1 MGHVWVRHFQRK
13 LEASS
18 KRLKINVKNTTHIK
32 LFRFSKMSFNQLILQ
47 TIDSNNYVKTS
58 AGFIF
63 NIMQFL
69 KSLEKFHHQAIII
82 LNTVSLG
89 VKVILDILVTP
100 PVSVSQLKQIIVYL
114 EYLSHES

>member
-1 MGHVWVRHFQRK
+1 
-13 LEASS
+13 
-18 KRLKINVKNTTHIK
+18 
-32 LFRFSKMSFNQLILQ
+32 MSFNQLILQ

-82 LNTVSLG
+82 LNMVSLG
-89 VKVILDILVTP
+89 VKVILGIFITLP
-100 PVSVSQLKQIIVYL
+100 AFVSLSMQIRDRSYIMSSL
-114 EYLSHES
+114 

>member
-1 MGHVWVRHFQRK
+1 MNYKQQSFQYRK
-13 LEASS
+13 GNPPPKPYPLPS
-18 KRLKINVKNTTHIK
+18 LIPTDKNTTHIK
-32 LFRFSKMSFNQLILQ
+32 LFRFSKMSFNQSILQ

-82 LNTVSLG
+82 LIMVSLG
-89 VKVILDILVTP
+89 VKIILDILVSL
-100 PVSVSQLKQIIVYL
+100 PVFVSQQKKIIV
-114 EYLSHES
+114 